1 MIIFEVNFLLI
12 YKNID
17 EFGIVCKKKRVFY
30 KKITIILFGPFF
42 FFFLFLFFCLFFFV
56 VVFFFPSTKCQSWGC
71 GLYGGAAFTPANTV
85 FVLHNEIEF

>member
-42 FFFLFLFFCLFFFV
+42 FFSFFLLFFLFFVLFV
-56 VVFFFPSTKCQSWGC
+56 VVFFFPLRNVKV
-71 GLYGGAAFTPANTV
+71 GGAAYTA
-85 FVLHNEIEF
+85 VLPLRRKIRYFLN

>member
-42 FFFLFLFFCLFFFV
+42 FFFFFF
-56 VVFFFPSTKCQSWGC
+56 FFF
-71 GLYGGAAFTPANTV
+71 LYEMSKLGGAAYTAVRPLRLANTV
-85 FVLHNEIEF
+85 PLF

>member
-30 KKITIILFGPFF
+30 KKIMIILFGPFF
-42 FFFLFLFFCLFFFV
+42 FFSLSFFF
-56 VVFFFPSTKCQSWGC
+56 FFFFSSTKYQSWGC

-85 FVLHNEIEF
+85 CN